1 MLTKQEFKLKQGW
14 GMNISLKNNMFSI
27 FTQNNGYQLKS
38 TEEKLERIQQT
49 QSQIDLIEGKKAELK
64 NRQCS
69 TLDEIAEKLELY
81 NNYNDQIDQVKK
93 QFNYEQMM
101 HCMDEAEEL
110 GEKIAEAAEKLEP
123 KTAEERREDLAK
135 EALGVEDE
143 GILDEMLDEM
153 PEEALEETLNEM
165 LMDKKVMKDELDE
178 ELPELLEQEK
188 LTEMYLDRQYVPF
201 DIKA

>member
-27 FTQNNGYQLKS
+27 FTQNNGYKLKS

>member
-110 GEKIAEAAEKLEP
+110 GEKIAEDAEKLEP